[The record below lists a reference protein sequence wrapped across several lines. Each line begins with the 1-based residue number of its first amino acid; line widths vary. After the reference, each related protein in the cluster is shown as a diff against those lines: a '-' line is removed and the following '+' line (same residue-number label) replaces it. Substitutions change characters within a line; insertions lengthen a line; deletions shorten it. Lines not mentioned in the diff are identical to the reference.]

1 MEKAKYDKLMEKFN
15 EMSFHD
21 GHIIKVKKTDKSFKI
36 AFTDGWMD
44 ELTNELEFTEYRTNN
59 KYDLNDRIIYQLMNI
74 DAQPYNS
81 TKDIFLFEMLVWHD
95 DNLCEVVKV
104 EAMNV
109 IARQYEDGKLIS
121 EIDFAKGI

>member
-1 MEKAKYDKLMEKFN
+1 MEKAKFDKLMEKFN

-21 GHIIKVKKTDKSFKI
+21 GRIIKVKKTDESLKI
-36 AFTDGWMD
+36 TFTDGWMD

-59 KYDLNDRIIYQLMNI
+59 KYDLNDRIIYQLMHM
-74 DAQPYNS
+74 DQQEYSA
-81 TKDIFLFEMLVWHD
+81 TKDIFLFEMLVWYE
-95 DNLCEVVKV
+95 DNLCEVVQV

-121 EIDFAKGI
+121 EIDFVKGI